1 MKKLLI
7 EKTRLIILLII
18 FLIVI
23 IASIFHE
30 IWRDE
35 GEMLQIAYELSYL
48 EILKYSVYEGF
59 FPFHIL
65 SLKTLIYI
73 FNNKIFALKFFNLFY
88 YFISIVIIY
97 RVKKIPNIIFFL
109 FSISY
114 PFACEYALINR
125 HYIILLP
132 SIFYLI
138 FTEKKKINF
147 ILISLLNLLFTG
159 IFGIIILFSYIISR
173 YKYFYKNFYFN
184 KIKFS
189 ILFLAIIV
197 ALYYVYPIGINDRT
211 WSRLRIPDPEWVKII
226 IKYFAYSLTYMHD
239 LLRTDGIWNT
249 VNNHYRIKQ
258 LIITFSTFYFFIF
271 FFKLFLIKD
280 YKNIIFSFL
289 SIFILVIFL
298 LITERASFRHFFS
311 IFFIVTSVFIR
322 SLYYNNLK
330 LISGAREYIVNKICS
345 IVLFSNLIISG
356 LGSFFFFYKEIN
368 YNFSNSKN
376 VAEYFLE
383 KKVQC
388 NNIASYPAWTASS
401 WVPYMSKECLPYQI
415 EYDRYS
421 GFNLLNNFY
430 SGSETN
436 KYNLIL
442 KAINKKKFILIGCEN
457 KCSEEKKFFLSLNLK
472 NSYTIKEFAEDTL
485 MSSDS
490 RENFILF
497 FVE

>member
-23 IASIFHE
+23 ISSIFHE

-88 YFISIVIIY
+88 YFISILIIY

-109 FSISY
+109 LSISY

-125 HYIILLP
+125 HYIVLLP

-147 ILISLLNLLFTG
+147 VLISLFNLLFVG
-159 IFGIIILFSYIISR
+159 IFGIIILFSYITSR
-173 YKYFYKNFYFN
+173 YQYFYKNFYFN
-184 KIKFS
+184 KIKFFV
-189 ILFLAIIV
+189 LFFAIIV
-197 ALYYVYPIGINDRT
+197 ALYYVYPIGVNDRT
-211 WSRLRIPDPEWVKII
+211 WSQLRFPDTEWVKVV
-226 IKYFAYSLTYMHD
+226 IKYFIYSLTYIHD
-239 LLRTDGIWNT
+239 LRHTDDIWN
-249 VNNHYRIKQ
+249 NIFDHYRIKQ
-258 LIITFSTFYFFIF
+258 SIITFSTFYIFIF
-271 FFKLFLIKD
+271 FLKLFLIKD

-289 SIFILVIFL
+289 CIFILVIFL
-298 LITERASFRHFFS
+298 LITERASFRHLFS
-311 IFFIVTSVFIR
+311 IFFIVTSLFIR
-322 SLYYNNLK
+322 SLYYDNLK
-330 LISGAREYIVNKICS
+330 LISARWEYIVNRICS

-356 LGSFFFFYKEIN
+356 VGSSFFLYKEIN
-368 YNFSNSKN
+368 YNFSNSKKI
-376 VAEYFLE
+376 AEYFLE
-383 KKVQC
+383 KKIQC
-388 NNIASYPAWTASS
+388 DNIASYPAWTASS
-401 WVPYMSKECLPYQI
+401 WVPYMNNKCLPYQI

-430 SGSETN
+430 TGNEQN
-436 KYNLIL
+436 KYNLITQI
-442 KAINKKKFILIGCEN
+442 INKKKFIVVGCEN
-457 KCSEEKKFFLSLNLK
+457 KCEEEKKFFLSLNLK
-472 NSYTIKEFAEDTL
+472 NNYAIKEFAEDTL
-485 MSSDS
+485 MSSYN

-497 FVE
+497 FVK